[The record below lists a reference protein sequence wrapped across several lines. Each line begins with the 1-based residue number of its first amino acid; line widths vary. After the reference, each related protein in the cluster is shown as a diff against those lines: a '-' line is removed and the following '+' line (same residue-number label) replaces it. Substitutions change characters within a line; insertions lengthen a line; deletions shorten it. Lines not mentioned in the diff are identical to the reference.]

1 MGFIFFIPLTFIALF
16 ESVFDRRKHTWMDSW
31 FRGNDEG
38 EEDSPENRNPDVDDA
53 GVGGLK
59 ISKVPFEEL
68 IKVFPNTSQVSWM
81 FFAVDSTLLTISAQS
96 SEATILKEI
105 DEIKKQLQVLMQQL
119 GQLQKS

>member
-1 MGFIFFIPLTFIALF
+1 
-16 ESVFDRRKHTWMDSW
+16 
-31 FRGNDEG
+31 
-38 EEDSPENRNPDVDDA
+38 
-53 GVGGLK
+53 
-59 ISKVPFEEL
+59 
-68 IKVFPNTSQVSWM
+68 M